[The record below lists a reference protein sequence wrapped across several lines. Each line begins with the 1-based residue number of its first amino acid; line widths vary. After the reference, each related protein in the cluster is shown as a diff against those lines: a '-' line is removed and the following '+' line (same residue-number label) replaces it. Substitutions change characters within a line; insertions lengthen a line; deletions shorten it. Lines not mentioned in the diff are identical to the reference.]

1 MKNIRI
7 ISLLLAFVLT
17 LSLAACG
24 GDNDKDSGKDNGGS
38 ASTDVFANIDLKS
51 TEEQDVSSE
60 RATAEVLEKTLK
72 DLYGDDGIKKLSYD
86 EIKKMIG
93 MDCST
98 YFFDTD
104 KDKGVYIWKTEGE
117 NPGCLNLVF
126 DSDGKLSMAGAINLS
141 LS

>member
-7 ISLLLAFVLT
+7 IALLLALMMA
-17 LSLAACG
+17 LSLTACG
-24 GDNDKDSGKDNGGS
+24 GDGDKGKDSGGS
-38 ASTDVFANIDLKS
+38 ASTDVFANIDMNS

-72 DLYGDDGIKKLSYD
+72 DLYGDDGLKKLSYD
-86 EIKKMIG
+86 EIKAMIG

-98 YFFDTD
+98 YLFDTD

-117 NPGCLNLVF
+117 NPGRLNLVF
-126 DSDGKLSMAGAINLS
+126 DSDGKLSMVGAINLG